1 MRLTPQLR
9 DSFEQ
14 SPQSRLYLAY
24 AQRVAELDH
33 PKRALR
39 ILRDDVRLSA
49 YRRAIANEVAG
60 EARACYLTLHGWFD
74 KPLPRQ
80 ACHRTRGG
88 YGRSPRPLRGC
99 GGMRSTRCGATRV
112 LAPFCH

>member
-39 ILRDDVRLSA
+39 ILRDDVRLGA
-49 YRRAIANEVAG
+49 YQRAIANEVAG
-60 EARACYLTLHGWFD
+60 AALARSLTHHSWFD

-80 ACHRTRGG
+80 ACHRAGG
-88 YGRSPRPLRGC
+88 GHGRSPRPLRGC
-99 GGMRSTRCGATRV
+99 GGMRRARCGATRV